1 MPFSI
6 KSTSLQQTNN
16 QQPTI
21 SWLHLQSSYL
31 GQHTDVFILFMFS
44 VYCHCMH
51 QKMVVV
57 SPAQMCIVLSCCF
70 HGCICAKTGFV
81 FGVLLFWYHCFLLL
95 CPFYDIFYSLLC
107 KCYHFIVFNYC
118 QRTAVEY
125 RSTVH
130 RGTFTAMLI
139 IVCCPCEHWRLT
151 STKWHKLYTQKKTD
165 SDRTLTSVPCCIS
178 NL

>member
-1 MPFSI
+1 MNLHLTAECHSPS
-6 KSTSLQQTNN
+6 KALRLQQTNN
-16 QQPTI
+16 QQQTI

-31 GQHTDVFILFMFS
+31 GQHKDVFILFMFS
-44 VYCHCMH
+44 VYCH
-51 QKMVVV
+51 
-57 SPAQMCIVLSCCF
+57 SASIRR
-70 HGCICAKTGFV
+70 IAFV
-81 FGVLLFWYHCFLLL
+81 FCLLLFWYHCFLLL

-107 KCYHFIVFNYC
+107 KFYHFIVFNYC

-130 RGTFTAMLI
+130 SGTFTAMLI
-139 IVCCPCEHWRLT
+139 TVCCPCEHLRLT
-151 STKWHKLYTQKKTD
+151 SKKWHKLYTQKKTD